1 MLTGWPW
8 VYHFAKPRAV
18 TMTPS
23 VAMKGGID
31 VHAISVPFTRPAT
44 APTAS
49 PATTGTTTDESVRD
63 AYTGEGASEDWARL
77 AATIAVRATTEPEDR
92 SIPPAIMTCV
102 TPTAMM
108 PITATWR
115 IMTTRRCSF

>member
-1 MLTGWPW
+1 MLTGCPW

-31 VHAISVPFTRPAT
+31 VHAINVPFTRPAT

-49 PATTGTTTDESVRD
+49 PAATGTRTDRSVSD
-63 AYTGEGASEDWARL
+63 AYTGDGASEDWARL
-77 AATIAVRATTEPEDR
+77 AATIAVSATTEPEDR
-92 SIPPAIMTCV
+92 SLPPAMMTCV
-102 TPTAMM
+102 APTAMM
-108 PITATWR
+108 P
-115 IMTTRRCSF
+115 MTD